1 MTHFRLNAVVSQQVV
16 GYRSCVAT
24 TSPFTMTS
32 YPHNPTDRFIQ
43 HYPADGGVDLAV
55 LRIHL
60 LIEELL
66 FAIISAR
73 FPHPTRIEN
82 ARLTF
87 AQKTHLAKASLHYDG
102 SAGWIWG
109 AIDALNSARTAMA
122 HHLDPARTS
131 AKVAAF
137 VKQVETAVEQ
147 PDSQRPEDLD
157 PLMWAGFILH
167 DELARLGDV
176 QGHRRNLLAQLLIP
190 YPTPSGKV
198 PIIPE

>member
-1 MTHFRLNAVVSQQVV
+1 
-16 GYRSCVAT
+16 
-24 TSPFTMTS
+24 MTS
-32 YPHNPTDRFIQ
+32 YPHDPTDRFLQ

-66 FAIISAR
+66 FAIISAQ
-73 FPHPTRIEN
+73 FPYPARIEN

-87 AQKTHLAKASLHYDG
+87 AQKAHLAKASVHYEG

-131 AKVAAF
+131 VKAAAF
-137 VKQVETAVEQ
+137 IKLVEAVVKQ
-147 PDSQRPEDLD
+147 PHSQCPEGVD

-176 QGHRRNLLAQLLIP
+176 RGHRRNLLAELLIS
-190 YPTPSGKV
+190 YPTSPANV